1 MAFCSSCNR
10 SFRSET
16 SLDQHIK
23 DSPAHAIKFYCGL
36 CSIWLLDIDALEEHI
51 RTSPPHS
58 APTRNTSK
66 FKCDICSTTFV
77 SQNFLNDHLQY
88 SPLNATSFAHK
99 LYSLVYLT
107 RKELEENLQNLQAHT
122 PNFQCKSCTRL
133 FNDQSALDRHLQSSS
148 AHTPTFECDP
158 CDRSFVSQDAL
169 DAHIQS
175 SKAHAGERHG
185 VPLQGYRSNP
195 TPLDIFFAYYTSFK
209 YDPTLPPSVSYAK
222 LVDFYD
228 WDRNDPEARTA
239 RREYQNS
246 LEDEVRLW
254 FGSESDLASWHSL
267 CRAVGIEPLP
277 RTCNAARVAIRNV
290 YVNIVDLIHWARMGL
305 GDRPVHRFKNIGEL
319 SEYTKLTNKFY
330 SCRGPEK
337 GEDNVVL
344 RHLLRHILS

>member
-122 PNFQCKSCTRL
+122 PNFECKSCTRL

-228 WDRNDPEARTA
+228 WDRNDPEAEQHA
-239 RREYQNS
+239 
-246 LEDEVRLW
+246 
-254 FGSESDLASWHSL
+254 GS
-267 CRAVGIEPLP
+267 IK
-277 RTCNAARVAIRNV
+277 
-290 YVNIVDLIHWARMGL
+290 IHWKMKSDSGL
-305 GDRPVHRFKNIGEL
+305 GRRAILLPGILFVGLLGLNHCLGLVMLLEWYVKIISL
-319 SEYTKLTNKFY
+319 SSYLWGLTLWN
-330 SCRGPEK
+330 GTWT
-337 GEDNVVL
+337 GG
-344 RHLLRHILS
+344 